1 MFGGPAYLYHHER
14 PPSIPQLN
22 GEAMTHSVKRR
33 AFAAALALG
42 VAAATALVSGVQ
54 SAQAAPAK
62 GGTLYVITHQDQ
74 LDHADPQRIYTGRDI
89 AFMES
94 YVFRTLVMYK
104 PVPGAAGT
112 ALVPDLAT
120 DTGKATDGGKT
131 WAFTLRPGTSY
142 SDGSPIV
149 CADVKYAISRTFA
162 TDVITGGPSYPMQYL
177 DVPTDAKGNSAYAG
191 PYKKTGQAAFDKAVS
206 CSSDNRTITFHLK
219 LAKPDFNYAMSYPIS
234 SPVPAAKDTGDKMD
248 LAPLSEGPY
257 MVASYKVKGEMDL
270 VRNPKWNQ
278 TTDMVRTNYPDKII
292 LKFGVSEDVRD
303 QIFLKDTQKNA
314 INYDAMQLQ
323 NNISFWN
330 SPASKS
336 RGLNV
341 LDPYVTYSAY
351 NVSKGHLDCLEV
363 RKALFFAYPYDA
375 IIKLNGGTDLYG
387 TPGDNVIKS
396 NEGADYAKT
405 SSHINDKNFMS
416 AGNPAYAKTLL
427 ASAKAKCPATYA
439 KATTPSQGITIDT
452 ADTAA
457 AKKAAA
463 IITPAMAAAGIVV
476 KYNYIPQGTYYS
488 TVQDNTK
495 QGDISGAGWAPDWAN
510 ASTVIPPLFLKDG
523 GFDLSQNWDDPAYP
537 AFKALA
543 DKANATLDRAAQAKA
558 WQAAAEYAMA
568 QYWVGPVAFTK
579 QQLSWGSGIGGV
591 DFWAPQGTFI
601 FPAIYVKG

>member
-1 MFGGPAYLYHHER
+1 MSQSG
-14 PPSIPQLN
+14 
-22 GEAMTHSVKRR
+22 KRR
-33 AFAAALALG
+33 AIAAALALG
-42 VAAATALVSGVQ
+42 VAAATALVTGVQ

-104 PVPGAAGT
+104 PVPGTAGT

-131 WAFTLRPGTSY
+131 WAFTLRPGTTY
-142 SDGSPIV
+142 SDGAPIV

-162 TDVITGGPSYPMQYL
+162 TDVITGGPSYPIQYL
-177 DVPTDAKGNSAYAG
+177 DVATDAKGNPLYTG
-191 PYKKTGQAAFDKAVS
+191 PYKKTGQAAFDKAVN

-219 LAKPDFNYAMSYPIS
+219 YAKPDFNYAMSYPIS

-257 MVASYKVKGEMDL
+257 MVASYKVKSSMEL
-270 VRNPKWNQ
+270 VRNPKWSASN
-278 TTDMVRTNYPDKII
+278 DSVRTNYPDKITV
-292 LKFGVSEDVRD
+292 KFGVSEDVRD

-314 INYDAMQLQ
+314 INFDAMQLQ
-323 NNISFWN
+323 NNITFWG
-330 SPASKS
+330 SAASKT

-341 LDPYVTYSAY
+341 FDPYTTYSAY

-375 IIKLNGGTDLYG
+375 IIKLNGGPDLYG
-387 TPGDNVIKS
+387 TPGDNAIKP
-396 NEGADYAKT
+396 NEGLDYAKT
-405 SSHINDKNFMS
+405 TSHINDPNFKS
-416 AGNPAYAKTLL
+416 AGNPAYSKTLL
-427 ASAKAKCPATYA
+427 DQAKTKCPATYA
-439 KATTPSQGITIDT
+439 KATSASKGITIDT
-452 ADTAA
+452 ADTAS

-463 IITPAMAAAGIVV
+463 IITPAMKAAGIVV
-476 KYNYIPQGTYYS
+476 KYNYIPSGSYYS
-488 TVQDNTK
+488 TIQDNTK
-495 QGDISGAGWAPDWAN
+495 QGDISGAGWGPDWAN
-510 ASTVIPPLFLKDG
+510 ASTVIAPLFLKDG
-523 GFDLSQNWDDPAYP
+523 GFDLSQNWNDPAYP
-537 AFKALA
+537 AFKVLA

-568 QYWVGPVAFTK
+568 QYWLGPVSFTK
-579 QQLSWGSGIGGV
+579 QQLSWGSGVGGV

-601 FPAIYVKG
+601 FPALYVKG

>member
-1 MFGGPAYLYHHER
+1 MAHT
-14 PPSIPQLN
+14 
-22 GEAMTHSVKRR
+22 AKRR
-33 AFAAALALG
+33 AFAAALAIG
-42 VAAATALVSGVQ
+42 VASATALVTGAQ
-54 SAQAAPAK
+54 SAQAAPVK

-104 PVPGAAGT
+104 PVPGSAGT

-120 DTGKATDGGKT
+120 DTGKATDNGKT
-131 WAFTLRPGTSY
+131 WSFTLRSGTTY

-162 TDVITGGPSYPMQYL
+162 TDVITGGPSYPIQYL
-177 DVPTDAKGNSAYAG
+177 DIPTDAKGNSVYAG
-191 PYKKTGQAAFDKAVS
+191 PYKKTGQDAYDKAVT
-206 CSSDNRTITFHLK
+206 CSADNRTITFHLK

-234 SPVPAAKDTGDKMD
+234 SPVTAAKDTGDKMD

-278 TTDMVRTNYPDKII
+278 STDMVRTNYPDKIV

-375 IIKLNGGTDLYG
+375 IIKLNGGENLYG

-396 NEGADYAKT
+396 NEGVDYAKT
-405 SSHINDKNFMS
+405 TSHINDKNFKS
-416 AGNPAYAKTLL
+416 AGNPAYSKTLL
-427 ASAKAKCPATYA
+427 AAAKAKCPVTYE
-439 KATTPSQGITIDT
+439 KATSSSKGITIDV

-476 KYNYIPQGTYYS
+476 KYNYIPSGTYYS
-488 TVQDNTK
+488 TVQDPTK

-523 GFDLSQNWDDPAYP
+523 GFDLSQNWDDPAYA
-537 AFKALA
+537 AFKAMC
-543 DKANATLDRAAQAKA
+543 DKANSTLDRAAQAKL

-579 QQLSWGSGIGGV
+579 QQLSWGSGVGGV
-591 DFWAPQGTFI
+591 DFWAPQGTYI

>member
-1 MFGGPAYLYHHER
+1 MSQSG
-14 PPSIPQLN
+14 
-22 GEAMTHSVKRR
+22 KRR
-33 AFAAALALG
+33 AIAAALALG
-42 VAAATALVSGVQ
+42 VATATALVTGVQ

-104 PVPGAAGT
+104 PVPGTAGT

-131 WAFTLRPGTSY
+131 WSFTLRPGTTY
-142 SDGSPIV
+142 SDGSAIV

-162 TDVITGGPSYPMQYL
+162 TDVITGGPSYPIQYL
-177 DVPTDAKGNSAYAG
+177 DVATDAKGNPLYTG
-191 PYKKTGQAAFDKAVS
+191 PYKKTGQAAFDKAVN

-257 MVASYKVKGEMDL
+257 MVASYKVKGSMEL
-270 VRNPKWNQ
+270 VRNPKWSASN
-278 TTDMVRTNYPDKII
+278 DSVRTNYPDKITI
-292 LKFGVSEDVRD
+292 KFGVSEDVRD

-314 INYDAMQLQ
+314 INFDAMQLQ
-323 NNISFWN
+323 NNITFWG
-330 SPASKS
+330 SAASKT

-341 LDPYVTYSAY
+341 FDPYTTYSAY

-375 IIKLNGGTDLYG
+375 IIKLNGGPDLYG
-387 TPGDNVIKS
+387 TPGDNAIKP
-396 NEGADYAKT
+396 NEGLDYAKT
-405 SSHINDKNFMS
+405 TSHINDPNFKS
-416 AGNPAYAKTLL
+416 AGNPAYSKTLL
-427 ASAKAKCPATYA
+427 DQAKTKCPATYA
-439 KATTPSQGITIDT
+439 KATSASQGITIDT
-452 ADTAA
+452 ADTAS

-463 IITPAMAAAGIVV
+463 IITPAMKAAGIVV
-476 KYNYIPQGTYYS
+476 KYNYIPSGSYYS
-488 TVQDNTK
+488 TIQDNTK
-495 QGDISGAGWAPDWAN
+495 QGDISGAGWGPDWAN
-510 ASTVIPPLFLKDG
+510 ASTVIAPLFLKDG
-523 GFDLSQNWDDPAYP
+523 GFDLSQNWNDPAYP
-537 AFKALA
+537 AFKVLA

-568 QYWVGPVAFTK
+568 QYWLGPVSFTK
-579 QQLSWGSGIGGV
+579 QQLSWGSGVGGV

-601 FPAIYVKG
+601 FPALYVKG

>member
-1 MFGGPAYLYHHER
+1 MSQSG
-14 PPSIPQLN
+14 
-22 GEAMTHSVKRR
+22 KRR
-33 AFAAALALG
+33 AIAAALALG
-42 VAAATALVSGVQ
+42 VATATALVTGVQ

-104 PVPGAAGT
+104 PVPGTAGT

-131 WAFTLRPGTSY
+131 WAFTLRPGTTY
-142 SDGSPIV
+142 SDGTPIV

-162 TDVITGGPSYPMQYL
+162 TDVITGGPSYPIQYL
-177 DVPTDAKGNSAYAG
+177 DVATDAKGNPLYTG
-191 PYKKTGQAAFDKAVS
+191 PYKKTGQAAFDKAVN

-219 LAKPDFNYAMSYPIS
+219 YAKPDFNYAMSYPIS

-257 MVASYKVKGEMDL
+257 MVASYKVKSSMEL
-270 VRNPKWNQ
+270 VRNPKWSASN
-278 TTDMVRTNYPDKII
+278 DSVRTNYPDKITI
-292 LKFGVSEDVRD
+292 KFGVSEDVRD

-323 NNISFWN
+323 NNISFWG
-330 SPASKS
+330 SAASKT

-341 LDPYVTYSAY
+341 FDPYTTYSAY

-375 IIKLNGGTDLYG
+375 IIKLNGGADLYG
-387 TPGDNVIKS
+387 TPGDNPIKP
-396 NEGADYAKT
+396 NEGIDYAKT
-405 SSHINDKNFMS
+405 TSHINDANFKS
-416 AGNPAYAKTLL
+416 AGNPAYSKTLL
-427 ASAKAKCPATYA
+427 DQAKTKCPATYA
-439 KATTPSQGITIDT
+439 KATSASQGITIDT
-452 ADTAA
+452 ADTAS

-463 IITPAMAAAGIVV
+463 IITPAMKAAGIVV
-476 KYNYIPQGTYYS
+476 KYNYIPSGSYYS
-488 TVQDNTK
+488 TIQDITK
-495 QGDISGAGWAPDWAN
+495 QGDISGAGWGPDWAN

-523 GFDLSQNWDDPAYP
+523 GFDLSQNWNDPAYP
-537 AFKALA
+537 AFKVLA
-543 DKANATLDRAAQAKA
+543 DKANATVDRAAQAKA

-568 QYWVGPVAFTK
+568 QYWLGPVSFTK
-579 QQLSWGSGIGGV
+579 QQLSWGSGVGGV

-601 FPAIYVKG
+601 FPALYVKG

>member
-1 MFGGPAYLYHHER
+1 MSQSG
-14 PPSIPQLN
+14 
-22 GEAMTHSVKRR
+22 KRR
-33 AFAAALALG
+33 AIAAALALG
-42 VAAATALVSGVQ
+42 VATATALVTGVQ

-104 PVPGAAGT
+104 PVPGTAGT

-131 WAFTLRPGTSY
+131 WAFTLRPGTTY
-142 SDGSPIV
+142 SDGSAIV

-162 TDVITGGPSYPMQYL
+162 TDVITGGPSYPIQYL
-177 DVPTDAKGNSAYAG
+177 DVATDAKGSPLYTG
-191 PYKKTGQAAFDKAVS
+191 PYKKTGQAAFDKAVN

-219 LAKPDFNYAMSYPIS
+219 YAKPDFNYAMSYPIS

-257 MVASYKVKGEMDL
+257 MVASYKVKSSMEL
-270 VRNPKWNQ
+270 VRNPKWSASN
-278 TTDMVRTNYPDKII
+278 DSVRTNYPDKII
-292 LKFGVSEDVRD
+292 MKFGVSEDVRD

-323 NNISFWN
+323 NNISFWG
-330 SPASKS
+330 SAASKT

-341 LDPYVTYSAY
+341 YDPYTSYAAY

-375 IIKLNGGTDLYG
+375 IIKLNGGADLYG
-387 TPGDNVIKS
+387 TPGDNAIKP
-396 NEGADYAKT
+396 NEGIDYAKT
-405 SSHINDKNFMS
+405 TSHINDANFKS
-416 AGNPAYAKTLL
+416 AGNPAYSKQLLEQAKT
-427 ASAKAKCPATYA
+427 KCPATYA
-439 KATTPSQGITIDT
+439 KATSASKGITIDT
-452 ADTAA
+452 GDTAS
-457 AKKAAA
+457 AKKVAA
-463 IITPAMAAAGIVV
+463 IITPAMKAAGIVV
-476 KYNYIPQGTYYS
+476 KYNYIPSGSYYS
-488 TVQDNTK
+488 TIQDNTK
-495 QGDISGAGWAPDWAN
+495 QGDISGAGWGPDWAN

-523 GFDLSQNWDDPAYP
+523 GFDLSQNWNDPAYP
-537 AFKALA
+537 AFKVLA

-558 WQAAAEYAMA
+558 WQVAAEYAMA
-568 QYWVGPVAFTK
+568 QYWLGPVSFTK
-579 QQLSWGSGIGGV
+579 QQLSWGSGVGGV
-591 DFWAPQGTFI
+591 DFWAPQGTFL
-601 FPAIYVKG
+601 FPALYVKG

>member
-1 MFGGPAYLYHHER
+1 MA
-14 PPSIPQLN
+14 
-22 GEAMTHSVKRR
+22 HSVKRR
-33 AFAAALALG
+33 VSAAALAFG
-42 VAAATALVSGVQ
+42 VATATALVSGVQ
-54 SAQAAPAK
+54 SAQAAPVK

-112 ALVPDLAT
+112 GLVPDLAT
-120 DTGKATDGGKT
+120 DTGKATDNGKT
-131 WAFTLRPGTSY
+131 WSFTLRPGTTY

-162 TDVITGGPSYPMQYL
+162 TDVITGGPSYPIQYL
-177 DVPTDAKGNSAYAG
+177 DIPTDAKGASVYAG
-191 PYKKTGQAAFDKAVS
+191 PYKKTGQDAFDKAVT
-206 CSSDNRTITFHLK
+206 CSSDNRTITFHLS

-234 SPVPAAKDTGDKMD
+234 SPIPAAKDTGDKLD

-270 VRNPKWNQ
+270 VRNPKWNKA
-278 TTDMVRTNYPDKII
+278 TDAVRTNYPDKII
-292 LKFGVSEDVRD
+292 IKFGVSEDVRD

-314 INYDAMQLQ
+314 INFDAMQLQ

-330 SPASKS
+330 SPASKT

-341 LDPYVTYSAY
+341 FDPFVTYSAY

-375 IIKLNGGTDLYG
+375 IIKLNGGSNLYG

-396 NEGADYAKT
+396 NEGVDYAKT
-405 SSHINDKNFMS
+405 TSHINDKNFKS
-416 AGNPAYAKTLL
+416 AGNPAYSKTLL
-427 ASAKAKCPATYA
+427 ATAKSKCPATYA
-439 KATTPSQGITIDT
+439 KATSADQGITIDV

-476 KYNYIPQGTYYS
+476 KYNYIPSGTYYS
-488 TVQDNTK
+488 TVQDTTK

-591 DFWAPQGTFI
+591 DFWAPQGTFLY
-601 FPAIYVKG
+601 PALYIKG

>member
-1 MFGGPAYLYHHER
+1 MPSNLAYLYLTAS
-14 PPSIPQLN
+14 PSAIPHTE
-22 GEAMTHSVKRR
+22 GEVMSQSGKRR

-42 VAAATALVSGVQ
+42 VATATVLVTGVQ

-131 WAFTLRPGTSY
+131 WAFTLRPGTTY
-142 SDGSPIV
+142 SDGTPIV

-162 TDVITGGPSYPMQYL
+162 TDVITGGPSYPIQYL
-177 DVPTDAKGNSAYAG
+177 DVATDAKGNPSYAG
-191 PYKKTGQAAFDKAVS
+191 PYKKTGQAAFDKAVN

-219 LAKPDFNYAMSYPIS
+219 YAKPDFNYAMSYPIS

-270 VRNPKWNQ
+270 VRNPNWKAS
-278 TTDMVRTNYPDKII
+278 TDSVRTNYPDKII
-292 LKFGVSEDVRD
+292 IKFGVSEDVRD

-323 NNISFWN
+323 NNISFWG
-330 SPASKS
+330 SAASKS

-341 LDPYVTYSAY
+341 YDPYTTYSAY

-375 IIKLNGGTDLYG
+375 IIKLNGGPDLYG
-387 TPGDNVIKS
+387 TPGDNAIKP
-396 NEGADYAKT
+396 NEGVDYAKT
-405 SSHINDKNFMS
+405 TSHINDANFKS
-416 AGNPAYAKTLL
+416 AGNPAYSKKLLEQAKT
-427 ASAKAKCPATYA
+427 KCPATYA
-439 KATTPSQGITIDT
+439 KATSAAKGITIDT
-452 ADTAA
+452 SDTAS

-463 IITPAMAAAGIVV
+463 IITPAMKAAGIVV
-476 KYNYIPQGTYYS
+476 KYNYIPSGSYYS
-488 TVQDNTK
+488 TIQDNTK
-495 QGDISGAGWAPDWAN
+495 QGDISGAGWGPDWAN

-523 GFDLSQNWDDPAYP
+523 GFDLSQNWNDPAYP
-537 AFKALA
+537 AFKVLA
-543 DKANATLDRAAQAKA
+543 DKANATLDRTAQAKA
-558 WQAAAEYAMA
+558 WQAASEYAMA
-568 QYWVGPVAFTK
+568 QYWLGPVSFTK
-579 QQLSWGSGIGGV
+579 QQLSWGSGVGGV

-601 FPAIYVKG
+601 FPALYVKG

>member
-1 MFGGPAYLYHHER
+1 MVR
-14 PPSIPQLN
+14 MSK
-22 GEAMTHSVKRR
+22 KRVI
-33 AFAAALALG
+33 ASALAFS
-42 VAAATALVSGVQ
+42 VATATALVAATQ
-54 SAQAAPAK
+54 SAVAAPAK

-104 PVPGAAGT
+104 PVPGVAGT
-112 ALVPDLAT
+112 GLVPDLAT
-120 DTGKATDGGKT
+120 DTGKATNGGKT
-131 WAFTLRPGTSY
+131 WAFTLRAGTTY

-162 TDVITGGPSYPMQYL
+162 TDVITGGPSYPIQYL
-177 DVPTDAKGNSAYAG
+177 DVASDAKGNPVYTG
-191 PYKKTGQAAFDKAVS
+191 PYTKTGQAEFDKAVT
-206 CSSDNRTITFHLK
+206 CSPDNRTITFHLK

-257 MVASYKVKGEMDL
+257 MVASYKPKGEMDL
-270 VRNPKWNQ
+270 VRNPNWKS
-278 TTDMVRTNYPDKII
+278 TTDSVRTNYPDKVIV
-292 LKFGVSEDVRD
+292 KFGVSEDVRD

-314 INYDAMQLQ
+314 INFDALQLQ
-323 NNISFWN
+323 NNISFWG
-330 SPASKS
+330 SPASKT

-341 LDPYVTYSAY
+341 FDPYTNYSAY

-375 IIKLNGGTDLYG
+375 IIKLNGGPNLYG

-396 NEGADYAKT
+396 NEGIDYAKT
-405 SSHINDKNFMS
+405 KSHINDPQFKS
-416 AGNPAYAKTLL
+416 AGNPAYSKTLL
-427 ASAKAKCPATYA
+427 AQAKTKCPVTYA
-439 KATTPSQGITIDT
+439 KATSADQGITIDT
-452 ADTAA
+452 SDTAA
-457 AKKAAA
+457 SKKAAA
-463 IITPAMAAAGIVV
+463 IITPAYAAAGIVV
-476 KYNYIPQGTYYS
+476 KYNYIPSGSYYS
-488 TVQDNTK
+488 TIQDITK
-495 QGDISGAGWAPDWAN
+495 QGDISGAGWGPDWAN
-510 ASTVIPPLFLKDG
+510 ASTVIPPLFIKDG

-537 AFKALA
+537 AFVALS

-568 QYWVGPVAFTK
+568 QYWVGPVSFTK
-579 QQLSWGSGIGGV
+579 QQLSWGSGVGGV

-601 FPAIYVKG
+601 FPALYVKG

>member
-1 MFGGPAYLYHHER
+1 MSQSG
-14 PPSIPQLN
+14 
-22 GEAMTHSVKRR
+22 KRR
-33 AFAAALALG
+33 AIAAALALG
-42 VAAATALVSGVQ
+42 VATATALVTGVQ

-104 PVPGAAGT
+104 PVPGTAGT

-131 WAFTLRPGTSY
+131 WAFTLRPGTTY
-142 SDGSPIV
+142 SDGSAIV

-162 TDVITGGPSYPMQYL
+162 TDVITGGPSYPIQYL
-177 DVPTDAKGNSAYAG
+177 DVATDAKGSPLYTG
-191 PYKKTGQAAFDKAVS
+191 PYKKTGQAAFDKAVN

-219 LAKPDFNYAMSYPIS
+219 YAKPDFNYAMSYPIS

-257 MVASYKVKGEMDL
+257 MVASYKVKSSMEL
-270 VRNPKWNQ
+270 VRNPKWSASN
-278 TTDMVRTNYPDKII
+278 DSVRTNYPDKII
-292 LKFGVSEDVRD
+292 IKFGVSEDVRD

-323 NNISFWN
+323 NNISFWG
-330 SPASKS
+330 SAASKT

-341 LDPYVTYSAY
+341 YDPYTSYAAY

-375 IIKLNGGTDLYG
+375 IIKLNGGADLYG
-387 TPGDNVIKS
+387 TPGDNAIKP
-396 NEGADYAKT
+396 NEGIDYAKT
-405 SSHINDKNFMS
+405 TSHINDANFKS
-416 AGNPAYAKTLL
+416 AGNPAYSKQLLEQAKT
-427 ASAKAKCPATYA
+427 KCPATYA
-439 KATTPSQGITIDT
+439 KATSASKGITIDT
-452 ADTAA
+452 GDTAS
-457 AKKAAA
+457 AKKVAA
-463 IITPAMAAAGIVV
+463 IITPAMKAAGIVV
-476 KYNYIPQGTYYS
+476 KYNYIPSGSYYS
-488 TVQDNTK
+488 TIQDNTK
-495 QGDISGAGWAPDWAN
+495 QGDISGAGWGPDCAN

-523 GFDLSQNWDDPAYP
+523 GFDLSQNWNDPAYP
-537 AFKALA
+537 AFKVLA

-558 WQAAAEYAMA
+558 WQVAAEYAMA
-568 QYWVGPVAFTK
+568 QYWLGPVSFTK
-579 QQLSWGSGIGGV
+579 QQLSWGSGVGGV
-591 DFWAPQGTFI
+591 DFWAPQGTFL
-601 FPAIYVKG
+601 FPALYVKG